1 MSFCEIQHVTK
12 SYFLDDKRIDVL
24 KDINLSIGEGEM
36 LSLTG
41 ASGSGK
47 STFLQ
52 VLGALDAPTGG
63 RILFDGRDVT
73 LLSEGELSR
82 FRNETIGF
90 VFQSHHLLPE
100 LNALENVMMPALIR
114 RMDRSEASKKAA
126 ALLEAV
132 GLNHRSAHKPGELSG
147 GEQQR
152 VALAR
157 ALVLSPRLLLAD
169 EPTGNL
175 DPATG
180 EGIHEVIRRLN
191 KELGI
196 AALIVTHNLEL
207 AQAMPRQLRLHDGV
221 VEEVKVS
228 EKAIEPPLPIA

>member
-1 MSFCEIQHVTK
+1 MPFCEIRNVAK
-12 SYFLDDKRIDVL
+12 SYFLEGKRIDVL
-24 KDINLSIGEGEM
+24 RGVSLTIESGQM

-52 VLGALDAPTGG
+52 VLGALDAPTSGS
-63 RILFDGRDVT
+63 ILFDGRDVT
-73 LLSEGELSR
+73 HLGEAELSR

-90 VFQSHHLLPE
+90 VFQFHHLLPE
-100 LNALENVMMPALIR
+100 LTALENVMMPALIR
-114 RMDRSEASKKAA
+114 RMARSEAEQKAC
-126 ALLEAV
+126 ALLDAV
-132 GLNHRSAHKPGELSG
+132 GLTERAGHKPGELSG

-175 DPATG
+175 DPKTG
-180 EGIHEVIRRLN
+180 EGIHEVIQRLN
-191 KELGI
+191 AQLGI
-196 AALIVTHNLEL
+196 AALIVTHNTAL
-207 AQAMPRQLRLHDGV
+207 ARACPRRLRLQDGV
-221 VEEVKVS
+221 IVEESIESVS
-228 EKAIEPPLPIA
+228 VC